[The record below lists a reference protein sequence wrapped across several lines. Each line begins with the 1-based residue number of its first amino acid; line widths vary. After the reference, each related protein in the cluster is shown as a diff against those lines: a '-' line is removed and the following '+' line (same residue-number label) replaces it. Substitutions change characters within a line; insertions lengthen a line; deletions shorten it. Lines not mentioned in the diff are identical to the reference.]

1 MRKLWRRNETVI
13 ESSNENLTF
22 SSFSLIMGENK
33 LWFRHEGLILR
44 IFLIASKRSLWQLY

>member
-22 SSFSLIMGENK
+22 SSFSLIMGKNK